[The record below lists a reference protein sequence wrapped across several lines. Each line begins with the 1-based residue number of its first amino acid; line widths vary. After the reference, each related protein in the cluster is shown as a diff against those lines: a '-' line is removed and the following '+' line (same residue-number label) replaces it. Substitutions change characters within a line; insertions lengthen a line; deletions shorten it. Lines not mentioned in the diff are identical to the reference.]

1 MINRSTE
8 QIMHAINEIR
18 TITQSLVPPSISD
31 LGLVESIK
39 DLVENIAVT
48 KTLEVNFSN
57 VGDIENALNDNQK
70 VMLFRIIQEQVNNVL
85 KHAEA
90 KHLNIQLTVDN
101 SWIELIISDDG
112 RGFNPAEIKMKK
124 GVGLSNIVSRAELFN
139 GNVKIISAP
148 GKGCKV
154 VVKVL
159 RIYK

>member
-1 MINRSTE
+1 MSQDRLEESLDIDLRP
-8 QIMHAINEIR
+8 AI
-18 TITQSLVPPSISD
+18 
-31 LGLVESIK
+31 
-39 DLVENIAVT
+39 
-48 KTLEVNFSN
+48 
-57 VGDIENALNDNQK
+57 DI
-70 VMLFRIIQEQVNNVL
+70 VRIIQEQVNNVL

-101 SWIELIISDDG
+101 SWIELVISDDG
-112 RGFNPAEIKMKK
+112 RGFNPGEIKLKK